1 MGAMRMFWDERRFGG
16 LEKKV
21 DRLER
26 KMDAGFADTRAKMG
40 AGFAATRSEITAA
53 RSDGRADFR
62 LLLGVL
68 LSMFM
73 AMILGF
79 AGIFVAILLQGA

>member
-1 MGAMRMFWDERRFGG
+1 MKFFWDERRIGG

-21 DRLER
+21 DRLES
-26 KMDAGFADTRAKMG
+26 KVET
-40 AGFAATRSEITAA
+40 GFAAQRSE
-53 RSDGRADFR
+53 SRADFR
-62 LLLGVL
+62 LVLGVL

-79 AGIFVAILLQGA
+79 AGILVAILLQHP

>member
-1 MGAMRMFWDERRFGG
+1 VKFFWDERRIGG
-16 LEKKV
+16 LENKV
-21 DRLER
+21 DRLEE
-26 KMDAGFADTRAKMG
+26 KMDN
-40 AGFAATRSEITAA
+40 GFAAQRSE
-53 RSDGRADFR
+53 SRADFR

-79 AGIFVAILLQGA
+79 AGILVAILLQHA

>member
-1 MGAMRMFWDERRFGG
+1 MRIFWDEKRVDR

-21 DRLER
+21 D
-26 KMDAGFADTRAKMG
+26 DGFSEMQREFTAV
-40 AGFAATRSEITAA
+40 RSE
-53 RSDGRADFR
+53 SRADFR
-62 LLLGVL
+62 TLLAII

-79 AGIFVAILLQGA
+79 AGILAAILLQHT

>member
-1 MGAMRMFWDERRFGG
+1 MKFFWDERRIGG
-16 LEKKV
+16 LENKV
-21 DRLER
+21 DRLEE
-26 KMDAGFADTRAKMG
+26 KVET
-40 AGFAATRSEITAA
+40 GFAAQRSE
-53 RSDGRADFR
+53 SRADFR

-79 AGIFVAILLQGA
+79 AGIFVAILLQHA

>member
-1 MGAMRMFWDERRFGG
+1 MKFFWDERRIGG

-21 DRLER
+21 DRLEE
-26 KMDAGFADTRAKMG
+26 KMDI
-40 AGFAATRSEITAA
+40 GFAAQRSE
-53 RSDGRADFR
+53 SRADFR
-62 LLLGVL
+62 LLIGVL

-79 AGIFVAILLQGA
+79 AGILVAILLQHA